1 MIMEK
6 EKHVKIYDLQNNLI
20 TEFYT
25 YKEAAEY
32 IGVTPATVKNSVYRD
47 QKVLKKYK
55 VRSQG
60 QKYVGFKQGVTSG
73 PEYCKLMKRRNN
85 KRCMIKYEDP
95 VLEALSLKR
104 NEEINY
110 STFNKRRSR
119 NLSDSYIIK
128 AIGKHVGLMPHQVTQ
143 QIIDV
148 KRKHIEIIR
157 ELKNQGIWVR

>member
-1 MIMEK
+1 MEK

-47 QKVLKKYK
+47 QKILKKYK

-60 QKYVGFKQGVTSG
+60 RKYVGFKNGITSG
-73 PEYCKLMKRRNN
+73 PEYCRLAKRRNK
-85 KRCMIKYEDP
+85 KRCQVKYEDP
-95 VLEALSLKR
+95 MLEALSIVR
-104 NEEINY
+104 NRKIADHIVNY
-110 STFNKRRSR
+110 KDSV
-119 NLSDSYIIK
+119 NLTDKYIIV
-128 AIGKHVGLMPHQVTQ
+128 ALDKHLGLKPDQVTQ
-143 QIIDV
+143 QMIDV
-148 KRKHIEIIR
+148 KRKHIKIIR